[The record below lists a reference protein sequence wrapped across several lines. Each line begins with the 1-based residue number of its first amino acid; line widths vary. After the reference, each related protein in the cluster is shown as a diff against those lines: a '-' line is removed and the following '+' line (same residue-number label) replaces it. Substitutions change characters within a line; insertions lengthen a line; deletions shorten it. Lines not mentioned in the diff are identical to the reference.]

1 MFYAGDL
8 KSAEADLTR
17 DSVHVIRDGHELPQ
31 PVVHE
36 PHSGNCSRKRRSFS

>member
-17 DSVHVIRDGHELPQ
+17 DSVHVIRDGHELT
-31 PVVHE
+31 
-36 PHSGNCSRKRRSFS
+36 